1 MVAYLEIGQIVNT
14 YGIKGFVKV
23 VPYTD
28 DNKRFEKLTK
38 VYIEQRGKQ
47 VEAEIEEVKYSKNL
61 VLLKLKGI
69 ATIEEAEKYKNAIL
83 KIDRNDAVE
92 LPENTYFMVD
102 LLGLSVYTEEGETLG
117 KVDDIFRTGSNDVYV
132 VKNEL
137 GKQILLPA
145 IESVIK
151 QIDIKNGKIIVHL
164 LEGLRE

>member
-1 MVAYLEIGQIVNT
+1 MVSYLEIGQIVNT
-14 YGIKGFVKV
+14 YGIKGFLKV

-28 DNKRFEKLTK
+28 DNKRFERLKTVYVEQKGKKLE
-38 VYIEQRGKQ
+38 I
-47 VEAEIEEVKYSKNL
+47 EIEEIKYSKNL

-69 ATIEEAEKYKNAIL
+69 DSIEEAEKYKNAIL
-83 KIDRNDAVE
+83 KIDRKNAVE

-102 LLGLSVYTEEGETLG
+102 LLGLSVYTEEGENIG
-117 KVDDIFRTGSNDVYV
+117 KVEDIFKTGSNDVYV
-132 VKNEL
+132 VKDEL

-164 LEGLRE
+164 LEGLK